1 MSLRW
6 AQPWLPWVVPTF
18 GRKPC
23 SFFNACQHVVGMWSV
38 TVLPWQQQPLGSSG
52 NWLSFGLWRWRSST
66 EVVLLP
72 MLWSKIMS
80 SILPIIAMQFVSWV
94 CCHIGWRVRIKQ
106 SFGTILQHQNRMV
119 FFQISLTVIER
130 EEHTACAQ
138 SHHLQC
144 SHQRLWGP
152 TLGTCPSFVRNN
164 DHCEGGRTLGCGWS
178 PREGLTSS
186 MKTPESALTL
196 QVTPDIISYSSCIA
210 ACGQGQRWSDAMNL
224 LDEMKQLQLQRNI
237 IALRMHM
244 AGVQNSRS
252 KGSYKVGP
260 IGIAKLIL
268 NLRYEAGPIGNHA
281 VPKLGASIALAW
293 R

>member
-1 MSLRW
+1 M
-6 AQPWLPWVVPTF
+6 
-18 GRKPC
+18 
-23 SFFNACQHVVGMWSV
+23 
-38 TVLPWQQQPLGSSG
+38 
-52 NWLSFGLWRWRSST
+52 SST
-66 EVVLLP
+66 L
-72 MLWSKIMS
+72 
-80 SILPIIAMQFVSWV
+80 LPIIAMHFVGWV
-94 CCHIGWRVRIKQ
+94 CCHVGRRVRIKQ
-106 SFGTILQHQNRMV
+106 SVRTVLQHQNRMV
-119 FFQISLTVIER
+119 FFQISLTAVIEC

-196 QVTPDIISYSSCIA
+196 QVTPDVISYSSCIA

-237 IALRMHM
+237 IALRMH
-244 AGVQNSRS
+244 
-252 KGSYKVGP
+252 
-260 IGIAKLIL
+260 IATNP
-268 NLRYEAGPIGNHA
+268 NLVAKEN
-281 VPKLGASIALAW
+281 
-293 R
+293 